1 MLTKRELA
9 EKIIRRFGYPVVK
22 VELEWEHIYDAIDYA
37 RDKWLKW
44 SSGQS
49 TNDNIYFTMLLSAG
63 QNLYDLPVGV
73 REVITYISDSG
84 GWGSVNTLFTL
95 DNYLYN
101 SGLYD
106 GILGMTRYGGAGA
119 YGAQSIYNGY
129 NLITY
134 HITLDFLETLK
145 RYSPEKYDWRYHRFT
160 NQLEIHPA
168 PPSGNFFNVYESD
181 GTIVEVDS
189 PGYALIR
196 ASMVEGSTYM
206 PNWKEGDSDEYFYG
220 SQWILDYAEAMAK
233 VTLGRIRRK
242 FENFSSIGNT
252 GIALDG
258 ADLIQEGR
266 EDMEKLYEQLKEEE
280 SYVGGEI
287 LIG

>member
-9 EKIIRRFGYPVVK
+9 EKILRRFGYPIVK

-44 SSGQS
+44 SAGQS
-49 TNDNIYFTMLLSAG
+49 TNDDVYFTMLLSAG

-73 REVITYISDSG
+73 REVITYTSDSA
-84 GWGSVNTLFTL
+84 GWGSINTLFTL

-106 GILGMTRYGGAGA
+106 GILGMSRYGGTT
-119 YGAQSIYNGY
+119 YTTHSLYDGY

-134 HITLDFLETLK
+134 HITLDFLETLR
-145 RYSPEKYDWRYHRFT
+145 RYTPETYNWKYHRFT

-168 PPSGNFFNVYESD
+168 PPSGNSFNVVDEN
-181 GTIVEVDS
+181 GNTVEVDS

-196 ASMVEGSTYM
+196 ASMVEGSTYV
-206 PNWKEGDSDEYFYG
+206 PNWKEGDSDEWFYG

-242 FENFSSIGNT
+242 FENFTSIGNT

-258 ADLIQEGR
+258 SDLIAEGR
-266 EDMEKLYEQLKEEE
+266 ENMQRLYEQLKEEE